1 MQGPKTVANKGEFA
15 KDLRKLSVQQARGYL
30 QQLGLAE
37 ADLAGGPALPSL
49 LTCATPAI

>member
-1 MQGPKTVANKGEFA
+1 MADKGEFA

-37 ADLAGGPALPSL
+37 ADLAGILASAACL
-49 LTCATPAI
+49 ATPACPLVNLMQA